1 MSAGPFSLGKYERDN
16 GDVHPISVQPETT
29 EAEFDGTANGFL
41 QGAGTGISS
50 DISAQV
56 AGSKRSIGL
65 HARKVAIRFGTTAGS
80 FPAGYKPGTTASI
93 PVFQKSVYD
102 AIKRGDNATY
112 LGVIGTV
119 TSKLPEI
126 VR

>member
-16 GDVHPISVQPETT
+16 GDVHPITVQPETVS
-29 EAEFDGTANGFL
+29 ADFNGTANGFL
-41 QGAGTGISS
+41 QGAGTGVSS

-65 HARKVAIRFGTTAGS
+65 HARKVAIRFGTTPGS
-80 FPAGYKPGTTASI
+80 FPDDYKPGTTLCI

-102 AIKRGDNATY
+102 GIQRGDTATY

-119 TSKLPEI
+119 TSKLPE
-126 VR
+126 VVK